1 MLLLATLGAYILT
14 GCAAGYLA
22 GLFGVGGGIV
32 IVPVLVFMFEWMG
45 LPRAVIMQL
54 SVGTSMAAV
63 AVTAVWSA
71 RTHHRNGNVDWGQVR
86 RFMPLVLVG
95 VVTGALIGAR
105 VSRNVLASMVVAFE
119 LVVAG
124 WFFDEARESK
134 PDQENAPRRRSLR
147 GGPLAVLT
155 VLFGAV
161 SSMVG
166 IAGGTLFVPLFNFTG
181 MGLRRA
187 IGTAAALGI
196 PVGAVA
202 ATVYLVTGM
211 RQGHDLPPHSA
222 GYVYLPAFFGCVIG
236 SLSTTKNG
244 AELAKRMNLRAL
256 KRAFAWVLLVTAA
269 KMSYSMLMK

>member
-45 LPRAVIMQL
+45 LPRSLIMQM

-63 AVTAVWSA
+63 TVTAVWSA
-71 RTHHRNGNVDWGQVR
+71 RTHHNNGNVDWGRVR

-95 VVTGALIGAR
+95 ATTGALIGAR
-105 VSRNVLASMVVAFE
+105 VSRNVLASSVVAFE

-124 WFFDEARESK
+124 WFLDEARETSPGQESV
-134 PDQENAPRRRSLR
+134 PDRRRLR
-147 GGPLAVLT
+147 GFPLGVLT
-155 VLFGAV
+155 VLFGVV

-196 PVGAVA
+196 PLGLVS
-202 ATVYLVTGM
+202 ATVYLVKGM
-211 RQGHDLPPHSA
+211 SAQDLPPYSA
-222 GYVYLPAFFGCVIG
+222 GYVYLPAFVGCVVG

-244 AELAKRMNLRAL
+244 AELAKRMNVRSL

-269 KMSYSMLMK
+269 KMGYSTLMK